1 MTWPVFWN
9 LCWLVLKRKQTP
21 ISVAFIL
28 NHLDISSSLTMIRL
42 HSIKNHVN
50 ISASSSS
57 KRLVNQTYLKQ
68 QVRGFAKKITFG
80 TDARA
85 AMLSGVEQLAD
96 AVRFGLGG
104 IGFYVW

>member
-1 MTWPVFWN
+1 
-9 LCWLVLKRKQTP
+9 
-21 ISVAFIL
+21 
-28 NHLDISSSLTMIRL
+28 
-42 HSIKNHVN
+42 
-50 ISASSSS
+50 
-57 KRLVNQTYLKQ
+57 VNQTYLKQ